1 MKLVLFADLHLDTP
15 FVWAPPAAARRR
27 RQALRDT
34 LDAIVELA
42 AAEGADALCCAG
54 DLYEHDRV
62 TPDTAEFLRAAFA
75 RLAPMPVLLA
85 PGNHDWLGP
94 ASVYA
99 RTAWSPNV
107 HLFGGASLE
116 PLELADG
123 FTVWGA
129 AHQVPANTPGFLD
142 GGFRVDRGGV
152 NVALFHGSLR
162 SGLAFQEDGKQPH
175 APFDAEQITAAGLHH
190 ALVGHFHT
198 VTDDPRYTYP
208 GNPDPLSFGETGVRG
223 AVVVDV
229 AADGSVARTRHQV
242 ARTRLHDVAADVGGC
257 ASGHE
262 IRERVAAGVAALEGT
277 VRVTLSGEV
286 APSTQV
292 DLSDLAD
299 VGSHLD
305 LLVPRLGRVTVGY
318 DIAALATQ
326 TGTVRG
332 RFVRDVLDAPD
343 LDDDTRQRVLVT
355 GLRALDGRTDLEVA

>member
-15 FVWAPPAAARRR
+15 FVWAPPGAARRR

-34 LDAIVELA
+34 LDAIVGLA

-62 TPDTAEFLRAAFA
+62 TPDTAEFLRATFA

-107 HLFGGASLE
+107 HLFGGSSLE
-116 PLELADG
+116 PVELADG

-129 AHQVPANTPGFLD
+129 AHHVPANTPGFLD

-162 SGLAFQEDGKQPH
+162 SGLALQEDGKQPH
-175 APFDAEQITAAGLHH
+175 APFDAEQIPAAGLHH

-208 GNPDPLSFGETGVRG
+208 GNPDPLSFGETGPRG
-223 AVVVDV
+223 AVVVTV
-229 AADGSVARTRHQV
+229 AGDGSVTRTRHRV
-242 ARTRLHDVAADVGGC
+242 ARTRLHDVAVDVGGC

-262 IRERVAAGVAALEGT
+262 IRERVAAAVAALDGT
-277 VRVTLSGEV
+277 VRVTLAGEV
-286 APSTQV
+286 APTTQV
-292 DLSDLAD
+292 DLADLAD
-299 VGSHLD
+299 VGAHLD

-318 DIAALATQ
+318 DIESLATQ

-332 RFVRDVLDAPD
+332 RFVRDVLDAAD
-343 LDDDTRQRVLVT
+343 LDDDTRRRVLVT